1 MNPRNDGRGASALV
15 AEDDAASQVLATAVL
30 EREGLHVTVVGDG
43 AAAVEA
49 WRSGHYDILFL
60 DNHMPR
66 MNGRDAATEIRAVER
81 HTGRARTPI
90 IGITASGLPEERNE
104 CLDAGMDALLLKP
117 FRLDD
122 LSRMLHRWLPVRT

>member
-1 MNPRNDGRGASALV
+1 MTPRNEGRGASALV

-30 EREGLHVTVVGDG
+30 EREGLHVTVVGNGVD
-43 AAAVEA
+43 AVAA

-66 MNGRDAATEIRAVER
+66 MNGRDAAAEIRAVER
-81 HTGRARTPI
+81 DEGRPRTPI
-90 IGITASGLPEERNE
+90 IGITASGLPEERHA

>member
-1 MNPRNDGRGASALV
+1 MNPRNDGHGASALV
-15 AEDDAASQVLATAVL
+15 AEDDAASQVLAMAVL

-43 AAAVEA
+43 AAAVAA

-66 MNGRDAATEIRAVER
+66 MNGRDAATEIRATER
-81 HTGRARTPI
+81 REGRTRTPI

-117 FRLDD
+117 FRLGD
-122 LSRMLHRWLPVRT
+122 LSRMLQQWLPART

>member
-1 MNPRNDGRGASALV
+1 MNPRNDGPGACALV
-15 AEDDAASQVLATAVL
+15 AEDDAASRVLATAVL
-30 EREGLHVTVVGDG
+30 EREGLQVTVVGDG
-43 AAAVEA
+43 AEAVAA

-66 MNGRDAATEIRAVER
+66 MNGRDAATEIRAAER
-81 HTGRARTPI
+81 SEGRARTPI

-122 LSRMLHRWLPVRT
+122 LSRMLRQWLPEKP

>member
-1 MNPRNDGRGASALV
+1 MNPRNDGRGACALV

-30 EREGLHVTVVGDG
+30 EREGLQVTVVGDG

-49 WRSGHYDILFL
+49 WRSGRYDILFL

-66 MNGRDAATEIRAVER
+66 MNGRDAATEIRTVER
-81 HTGRARTPI
+81 RTGRPRTPI
-90 IGITASGLPEERNE
+90 IGITASGLPEERDE
-104 CLDAGMDALLLKP
+104 CLHAGMDALLLKP

>member
-1 MNPRNDGRGASALV
+1 MTPRNEGRGASALV

-30 EREGLHVTVVGDG
+30 EREGLHVTVVGNGVD
-43 AAAVEA
+43 AVAA

-81 HTGRARTPI
+81 DEGRPRTPI
-90 IGITASGLPEERNE
+90 IGITASGLPEERHA